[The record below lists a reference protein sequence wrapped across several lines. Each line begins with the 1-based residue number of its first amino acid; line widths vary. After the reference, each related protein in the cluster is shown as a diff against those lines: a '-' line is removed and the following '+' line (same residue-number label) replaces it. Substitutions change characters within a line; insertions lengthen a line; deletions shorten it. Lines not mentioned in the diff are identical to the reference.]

1 MASIKDKLRGD
12 EWMIKELS
20 YNLPGYGFANCFL
33 MGQAVEL
40 MELFEDIGVI
50 EKMQNTCQL
59 GTMKYVYPGAHHT
72 RYEYVFTQLMLISNI
87 ASTEIANRNTELSLS
102 ANLHEYDQLGCE
114 ISGGAL
120 MQCLAILSN
129 AGYMYDTFTAD
140 RILLR
145 LLGESK
151 EQRTDF
157 YRIYKRNLPTNMR
170 KVFDEILVQGNYYK
184 LHLFHIIHILQS
196 QCRSSRNKK
205 LCEICIHIIS
215 QLIDPALIKNEAT
228 ERIFFLYKKIRKIA
242 YLSVDMIYT
251 PASFGANL
259 SRMIYS
265 IATYIDDLFDES
277 SAMNKSIQ
285 QLEEIIHQQIY
296 DSPLC
301 ILNTTRI
308 EQECYRCYKD
318 AAAKV
323 EDVFQLRDFLR
334 EQERFY
340 EFHSTSQPKAIR
352 GMERKATVL
361 LSKPWDGDADKYC
374 LSSEALL
381 AQKLPLTKIA
391 FGTQLAQ
398 NLKRLYVA
406 YGLISL
412 DSIQRDSQAI
422 IAHAIASQLYGEDNA
437 IALLKLAIQSLYK
450 YGDFYFNI
458 TAPKGFSILDCVFVM
473 SGSKKMSK
481 AIRKKFTKE
490 NVRDNDQLH
499 EIMSCA
505 DFLESLDY
513 SGTILCF
520 VGGIK
525 ACRYKKTAKVDELDG
540 FVYLPNR
547 ALTDDYAYIIEA
559 KNYSGGEQDAA
570 KQLDETK
577 TYLCANINKTITP
590 QNRYAYM
597 AISLGK

>member
-1 MASIKDKLRGD
+1 
-12 EWMIKELS
+12 MIKELS

-40 MELFEDIGVI
+40 MALFEDVGVI

-87 ASTEIANRNTELSLS
+87 ASTEITNRNTELSLS
-102 ANLHEYDQLGCE
+102 ANLNEYDLIGCE

-129 AGYMYDTFTAD
+129 AGHMYDTFTAD
-140 RILLR
+140 RILVR
-145 LLGESK
+145 LLVESK

-157 YRIYKRNLPTNMR
+157 YKVYKRNLPANMR
-170 KVFDEILVQGNYYK
+170 KVFDEILIQGNYYK
-184 LHLFHIIHILQS
+184 LHLFHVIHILQS
-196 QCRSSRNKK
+196 QCRSSKNKK
-205 LCEICIHIIS
+205 LCELCIHIIS
-215 QLIDPALIKNEAT
+215 QLIDPALIRNEAT
-228 ERIFFLYKKIRKIA
+228 ERIFYLYKKIRKIA

-265 IATYIDDLFDES
+265 IASYIDDLFDES

-296 DSPLC
+296 DSSLC

-308 EQECYRCYKD
+308 EQECYERYKE
-318 AAAKV
+318 ATTKV
-323 EDVFQLRDFLR
+323 DNVFQLRDFLR
-334 EQERFY
+334 EQDRYFV
-340 EFHSTSQPKAIR
+340 FHSTSQPKAIK
-352 GMERKATVL
+352 GMEGKATVL
-361 LSKPWDGDADKYC
+361 LTKPWDGDIDKYC

-398 NLKRLYVA
+398 NLKRLYIA
-406 YGLISL
+406 YGLIKT
-412 DSIQRDSQAI
+412 DSVQKDTQSI
-422 IAHAIASQLYGEDNA
+422 IAHAISLQLCGKDNA
-437 IALLKLAIQSLYK
+437 IALLKLALQSIYK
-450 YGDFYFNI
+450 YGEYYFNI
-458 TAPKGFSILDCVFVM
+458 TAPKGFSILDCVFVT

-481 AIRKKFTKE
+481 LIRKKFTKE
-490 NVRDNDQLH
+490 NVRNNDQLH
-499 EIMSCA
+499 EILSCA

-540 FVYLPNR
+540 FIYLPNR
-547 ALTDDYAYIIEA
+547 APTDDYAYIIEA
-559 KNYSGGEQDAA
+559 KNYAGGEQDAA
-570 KQLDETK
+570 KQLKETNK
-577 TYLCANINKTITP
+577 YLCEEIKTTITLK
-590 QNRYAYM
+590 NRYAYM
-597 AISLGK
+597 AVSLDDLRS

>member
-242 YLSVDMIYT
+242 YLSVDMIYL
-251 PASFGANL
+251 SF
-259 SRMIYS
+259 
-265 IATYIDDLFDES
+265 
-277 SAMNKSIQ
+277 
-285 QLEEIIHQQIY
+285 
-296 DSPLC
+296 
-301 ILNTTRI
+301 
-308 EQECYRCYKD
+308 
-318 AAAKV
+318 
-323 EDVFQLRDFLR
+323 
-334 EQERFY
+334 
-340 EFHSTSQPKAIR
+340 
-352 GMERKATVL
+352 
-361 LSKPWDGDADKYC
+361 
-374 LSSEALL
+374 
-381 AQKLPLTKIA
+381 
-391 FGTQLAQ
+391 
-398 NLKRLYVA
+398 
-406 YGLISL
+406 
-412 DSIQRDSQAI
+412 
-422 IAHAIASQLYGEDNA
+422 
-437 IALLKLAIQSLYK
+437 
-450 YGDFYFNI
+450 
-458 TAPKGFSILDCVFVM
+458 
-473 SGSKKMSK
+473 
-481 AIRKKFTKE
+481 
-490 NVRDNDQLH
+490 
-499 EIMSCA
+499 
-505 DFLESLDY
+505 
-513 SGTILCF
+513 
-520 VGGIK
+520 
-525 ACRYKKTAKVDELDG
+525 
-540 FVYLPNR
+540 
-547 ALTDDYAYIIEA
+547 
-559 KNYSGGEQDAA
+559 
-570 KQLDETK
+570 
-577 TYLCANINKTITP
+577 
-590 QNRYAYM
+590 
-597 AISLGK
+597 

>member
-1 MASIKDKLRGD
+1 
-12 EWMIKELS
+12 MIKEIS

-40 MELFEDIGVI
+40 MALFEDVGVI

-87 ASTEIANRNTELSLS
+87 ASTEITNRNTELSLS
-102 ANLHEYDQLGCE
+102 ANLNEYDLIGCE

-129 AGYMYDTFTAD
+129 AGHMYDTFTAD
-140 RILLR
+140 RILVR
-145 LLGESK
+145 LLVESK

-157 YRIYKRNLPTNMR
+157 YKVYKRNLPANMR
-170 KVFDEILVQGNYYK
+170 KVFDEILIQGNYYK
-184 LHLFHIIHILQS
+184 LHLFHVIHILQS
-196 QCRSSRNKK
+196 QCRSSKNKK
-205 LCEICIHIIS
+205 LCELCIHIIS
-215 QLIDPALIKNEAT
+215 QLIDPSLIRNEAT
-228 ERIFFLYKKIRKIA
+228 ERIFYLYKKIRKIA

-265 IATYIDDLFDES
+265 IASYIDDLFDES
-277 SAMNKSIQ
+277 SAMNRSIQ

-296 DSPLC
+296 DSSLC

-308 EQECYRCYKD
+308 EQECYERYKE
-318 AAAKV
+318 ATTKV
-323 EDVFQLRDFLR
+323 DNVFQLRDFLR
-334 EQERFY
+334 EQDRYFV
-340 EFHSTSQPKAIR
+340 FHSTSQPKAIK
-352 GMERKATVL
+352 GMEGKATVL
-361 LSKPWDGDADKYC
+361 LTKPWDGDIDKYC

-398 NLKRLYVA
+398 NLKRLYIA
-406 YGLISL
+406 YGLIKT
-412 DSIQRDSQAI
+412 DSIQKDTQSI
-422 IAHAIASQLYGEDNA
+422 IAHAISLQLCGKDNA
-437 IALLKLAIQSLYK
+437 IALLKLALQSIYK
-450 YGDFYFNI
+450 YGEYYFNI
-458 TAPKGFSILDCVFVM
+458 TAPKGFSILDCVFVT

-481 AIRKKFTKE
+481 LIRKKFTKE
-490 NVRDNDQLH
+490 NVRNNDQLH
-499 EIMSCA
+499 EILSCA

-540 FVYLPNR
+540 FIYLPNR
-547 ALTDDYAYIIEA
+547 APTDDYAYIIEA
-559 KNYSGGEQDAA
+559 KNYAGGEQEAA
-570 KQLDETK
+570 KQLKETNK
-577 TYLCANINKTITP
+577 YLCEEIKTTITLK
-590 QNRYAYM
+590 NRYAYM
-597 AISLGK
+597 AVSLDDLRS